1 MRSKESIKYI
11 IITVLIIIV
20 LFSCYK
26 FVNYYR
32 YTFDEPDGV
41 EDVIKGFKNKK
52 EVIISRKQLSL
63 DESIVIDCLK
73 IKNIFDGYM
82 KEESNSDT
90 TIIYKKEIDGRNY
103 YFHFIRDDQV
113 PIVDG
118 FVNDQI
124 VIFDQ
129 NIVGS
134 TFKLIGA
141 ILGLIYIT
149 NFTSAMSDSLW
160 HINNAL
166 ADNWMTFKKVFFGLL
181 IASLACVVLAF
192 IPIINILAAIA
203 LVIIAIGLIGVGIW
217 QLVLLFMSAGAV
229 RNYLK

>member
-1 MRSKESIKYI
+1 MVALIVVNALIFGINIILMRDVDDRFQTAGIFYI
-11 IITVLIIIV
+11 I
-20 LFSCYK
+20 
-26 FVNYYR
+26 YY
-32 YTFDEPDGV
+32 
-41 EDVIKGFKNKK
+41 I
-52 EVIISRKQLSL
+52 LSNAMDL
-63 DESIVIDCLK
+63 
-73 IKNIFDGYM
+73 
-82 KEESNSDT
+82 
-90 TIIYKKEIDGRNY
+90 
-103 YFHFIRDDQV
+103 
-113 PIVDG
+113 
-118 FVNDQI
+118 
-124 VIFDQ
+124 IFDQ

-134 TFKLIGA
+134 TFNIIGA